1 VAVHFRA
8 NEEVGKSFNEVKEQ
22 PRTRWRGNC
31 LKSFLATALDDFPLI
46 KTGDDIAEII
56 VETARKNGL
65 KIEDGDVI
73 AVAQKIFS
81 KAENRIVRLGEIVS
95 SKRAEEIA
103 KKTGK
108 SPKFAELVLRETKR
122 IMKASREVLLV
133 EDKRGLICINA
144 GIDKSNVEG
153 RGNFTL
159 LPENSD
165 ESAKKCRLKVKKLTG
180 KNVAVVVCDTY
191 SRPFR
196 RGQVNFA
203 IGVAGINPFKDYRGK
218 EDLFGQIL
226 KVKNV
231 AVIDEIAAAAELL
244 MGQAREA
251 TPVVVFKGLNNVIQ
265 LREDRS
271 ISELQISSEEDLF
284 RNAL

>member
-1 VAVHFRA
+1 M
-8 NEEVGKSFNEVKEQ
+8 KSFMA
-22 PRTRWRGNC
+22 
-31 LKSFLATALDDFPLI
+31 FALEDFPLI
-46 KTGDDIAEII
+46 KSGDDVAKII

-65 KIEDGDVI
+65 KLEDGDII
-73 AVAQKIFS
+73 AVTQKIFS
-81 KAENRIVRLGEIVS
+81 KAEKRVMRLKDVVPL
-95 SKRAEEIA
+95 KKAEEIA
-103 KKTGK
+103 KITGK
-108 SPKFAELVLRETKR
+108 SPKFVELVLRETKKVV
-122 IMKASREVLLV
+122 KASREILLV

-153 RGNFTL
+153 RGNFAL
-159 LPENSD
+159 LPENPD
-165 ESAKKCRLKVKKLTG
+165 MSAEKCRLEIKKLTG
-180 KNVAVVVCDTY
+180 KNVAVIVCDTY

-203 IGVAGINPFKDYRGK
+203 IGVAGIKPFKDYRGK

-244 MGQAREA
+244 MGQAKEA
-251 TPVVVFKGLNNVIQ
+251 TPVVVFKGLNNFVKFC
-265 LREDRS
+265 EKRS
-271 ISELQISSEEDLF
+271 INELRISSEEDLF